1 MKRYALILMV
11 AAALV
16 LTGLA
21 HPRAGWAAD
30 AASLDAALKD
40 VAAYEFGK
48 SRESLTVVSDAVRD
62 SQGNAEARKKLV
74 GELLA
79 ILKGKAT
86 LDGKQFACRQL
97 SLIGN
102 DECVPVLSGML
113 TAKETSDMARY
124 ALERI
129 PGKAA
134 DKSLMDAL
142 GKASGLVKA
151 GIINSLGA
159 RQCAGAVGALGK
171 LAKDSDK
178 MVAEAAIAA
187 LGRIADPAAA
197 KALEAAK
204 GANKELHNAW
214 AEAYLLCADKHA
226 QKDPEKAAKMY
237 EQLTGAGE
245 PDNIKVAAFRG
256 RVLAL
261 GAAGAPA
268 VVDALAGD
276 NVKLQQAA
284 AQLVRT
290 LAVKDATPDKAVT
303 QTLAAALPKLK
314 PAVQALLVTALS
326 DRGDSTALPAVVELS
341 KSADESVFLAVI
353 AATGKLGGAERVT
366 PLAMTAAS
374 GKGPVQEA
382 ARASLGMLRGQDV
395 DDAIVAEMKKAGPA
409 VKGELAK
416 SLAARNAVKAVPAL
430 IETGKD
436 GDEGVRTQALAAL
449 GVLASEKD
457 LPAVVDLLVGE
468 PADGPRKEALA
479 ATVAVAKRI
488 PDENKRAAALLAKL
502 PSVKEA
508 TALGA
513 IYTAL
518 GQIGHTNGLKPVAE
532 AAKKGK
538 KEVKGAAIRALA
550 GWPTPAAIDDLVGLA
565 GRAKDETYRV
575 IMLRGILRLL
585 DLPSDRAIDATLP
598 YYEKALKIAK
608 TTDEKKM
615 VLGGLA
621 NVEGLSAMALVEP
634 YLGVEDLKK
643 EAGLAAD
650 KIRISSYKVT
660 ASDNP
665 GDAKRAI
672 DGNMD
677 SRWTSG
683 VDQKP
688 DMSFTIDQGVEYE
701 VGKITLDTTPD
712 AQDYPRGYKVFVTN
726 DESNWGNA
734 VAEGTGSGP
743 VTEISLTPKVCKYIK
758 IVQTGTAKDNSW
770 TIHELKVQ
778 AKSVAKAK
786 KGK

>member
-1 MKRYALILMV
+1 MKRHALVLMAV
-11 AAALV
+11 AALV
-16 LTGLA
+16 CAGLS
-21 HPRAGWAAD
+21 HPTASWAAD
-30 AASLDAALKD
+30 AASLDVALKD

-102 DECVPVLSGML
+102 DECVSVLSGML

-134 DKSLMDAL
+134 DKALMDAL
-142 GKASGLVKA
+142 GRASGLVKV

-159 RQCAGAVGALGK
+159 RQCAAAVGDLGK
-171 LAKDSDK
+171 VAKDSDK

-197 KALEAAK
+197 KALDATK

-214 AEAYLLCADKHA
+214 ADAYLLCADKLA
-226 QKDPEKAAKMY
+226 QKDPEKAVKMY
-237 EQLTGAGE
+237 EPLAGTGE
-245 PDNIKVAAFRG
+245 PDNIRVAAFRG
-256 RVLAL
+256 RALAM
-261 GAAGAPA
+261 GAAAAPA
-268 VVDALAGD
+268 VVEALESD
-276 NVKLQQAA
+276 NAKLQGVA

-290 LAVKDATPDKAVT
+290 LGVKEGAADKAATFAFAVV
-303 QTLAAALPKLK
+303 LPKLK
-314 PAVQALLVTALS
+314 PAAQALLITALA
-326 DRGDSTALPAVVELS
+326 DRNDKTALPAIVEQS
-341 KSADESVFLAVI
+341 KNADEGVVLAVI
-353 AATGKLGGAERVT
+353 AAMGKLGGAECVE
-366 PLAMTAAS
+366 PLAAVAAA
-374 GKGPVQEA
+374 GKGPSQEA
-382 ARASLGMLRGQDV
+382 ARSSLAMLRGKDV
-395 DDAIVAEMKKAGPA
+395 DETIVAEMKKAEPA
-409 VKGELAK
+409 IKAELAK

-430 IETGKD
+430 IETAK
-436 GDEGVRTQALAAL
+436 GDNEVVRTQAYAAL
-449 GVLASEKD
+449 GVLAGEND
-457 LPAVVDLLVGE
+457 LPVMVSLLVAE
-468 PADGPRKEALA
+468 PADGARKEAVSA
-479 ATVAVAKRI
+479 IVATAKRI

-502 PSVKEA
+502 PSVKE
-508 TALGA
+508 TPALCA

-518 GQIGHTNGLKPVAE
+518 GQIGDVNGLKLVAE

-538 KEVKGAAIRALA
+538 KEVKDAAIRALA

-585 DLPSDRAIDATLP
+585 ELPSDRAIDATLP

-621 NVEGLSAMALVEP
+621 NVESLSAMALVEP

-650 KIRISSYKVT
+650 KIRTSSYKVT

-701 VGKITLDTTPD
+701 VSKITLDTTPD

-726 DESNWGNA
+726 NESNWGNP

-743 VTEISLTPKVCKYIK
+743 VTEISLTPKVCRYIK
-758 IVQTGTAKDNSW
+758 IVQTGTAKDKSW

-778 AKSVAKAK
+778 AKSVAKVK